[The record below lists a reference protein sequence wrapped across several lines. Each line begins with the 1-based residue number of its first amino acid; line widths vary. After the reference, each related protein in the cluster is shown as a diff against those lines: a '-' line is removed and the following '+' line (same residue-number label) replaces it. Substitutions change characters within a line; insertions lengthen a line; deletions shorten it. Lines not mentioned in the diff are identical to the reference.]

1 MCTVKGRYA
10 RDLCVRP
17 CVMFVSCVCVNCVC
31 VVCVIGK
38 QFFFFTLYDHIEQW
52 HAIAMN
58 TWLEPIYALNHDL
71 RSHCIVVYMVT

>member
-31 VVCVIGK
+31 VVCVVCFIGK
-38 QFFFFTLYDHIEQW
+38 QFFFLYSIRPHR
-52 HAIAMN
+52 AMACN
-58 TWLEPIYALNHDL
+58 RNEYLVRANLCPEP
-71 RSHCIVVYMVT
+71 